1 MAVSSVTQRAAGA
14 APVTIPMRN
23 IDHVVV
29 MASDIERSIAFYRDV
44 LGGETPNE
52 AAYRDGRINVMRV
65 VLGGA
70 VVNLQKF
77 DDPAYIVA
85 ERLEAGTVDA
95 CFRWDG
101 EIESA
106 VEYLTSRGVAVVEG
120 PVARPAADG
129 VWGMSVYFRDPDG
142 NLLEFLTTASPSE
155 PIF

>member
-1 MAVSSVTQRAAGA
+1 
-14 APVTIPMRN
+14 VTIPIRN
-23 IDHVVV
+23 IDHIVV
-29 MASDIERSIAFYRDV
+29 MASDLERSIAFYRDT

-70 VVNLQKF
+70 VMNLQKL

-85 ERLEAGTVDA
+85 ERLEAGAVDV

-101 EIESA
+101 EIETA
-106 VEYLTSRGVAVVEG
+106 VDYLTSRGVAVVEG

-129 VWGMSVYFRDPDG
+129 VWGMSVYFRGPDG
-142 NLLEFLTTASPSE
+142 NLLEFLTTATLSSQY
-155 PIF
+155 FD